1 MTTATQNDIVRLL
14 PGIQD
19 HTVLEILA
27 MEATVAELEALVQ
40 LLQDDDEGLIEVWG
54 ANYYSPHTS
63 RLTVEGARP
72 NDAAI
77 QRSDWP
83 VATPREISSRSAS
96 VNAMRDR

>member
-40 LLQDDDEGLIEVWG
+40 LLQDDDEGLIEVKRQAG
-54 ANYYSPHTS
+54 S
-63 RLTVEGARP
+63 RLNLLLGILANSE
-72 NDAAI
+72 I
-77 QRSDWP
+77 QL
-83 VATPREISSRSAS
+83 
-96 VNAMRDR
+96 RDDFEP